1 MAAGSDDSLQ
11 RLQQAMEA
19 LNRIGAEAGS
29 VDALMRRIVD
39 EAMRFCD
46 ASGAV
51 VEQADGDELVYVCT
65 AGSIAAHLG
74 LRIPIATSLS
84 GLCVRSREVQRCV
97 DSETDPR
104 VNREACRKVRARS
117 MLVVPLQYAGE
128 VIGVLKTTSERLFAF
143 SPLDEQLLRFC
154 AGIIGAA
161 LGREL
166 ALESQRRHSA
176 ELAEALGSSR
186 ASALQLERE
195 ALCDALTGLPN
206 RRAFERRIEELIAS
220 RPQLA
225 DAALCFL
232 DLNDF
237 KTINDRYGHEVG
249 DAALRRIADCL
260 RGTLREGDFAA
271 RLAGDEFVVLLQALG
286 DDPSAHCRW
295 FARKL
300 LLAIDNAP
308 LVMTGLRL
316 AVSVSIG
323 IALYEGPGSDRAS
336 WLARADGA
344 MYLAK
349 RAGRS
354 HFLLDGDD
362 IAQAVG

>member
-1 MAAGSDDSLQ
+1 
-11 RLQQAMEA
+11 MEA

-46 ASGAV
+46 ATGAV

-74 LRIPIATSLS
+74 LRIPMATSLS
-84 GLCVRSREVQRCV
+84 GLCVRSREVQRCA
-97 DSETDPR
+97 DTETDPR
-104 VNREACRKVRARS
+104 VNREACRQVRARS
-117 MLVVPLQYAGE
+117 MLVVPLQYSGE

-166 ALESQRRHSA
+166 ALESQRRHNA
-176 ELAEALGSSR
+176 ELVEALGSSR
-186 ASALQLERE
+186 ASAVQLERE
-195 ALCDALTGLPN
+195 ALSDALTGLPN
-206 RRAFERRIEELIAS
+206 RRAFERRIEEV
-220 RPQLA
+220 LA
-225 DAALCFL
+225 AQPRVGEAALCFI
-232 DLNDF
+232 DLTEF
-237 KTINDRYGHEVG
+237 KTINDRHGHEVG

-260 RGTLREGDFAA
+260 RGALRESDFAA

-286 DDPSAHCRW
+286 DDPAAHCRW

-300 LLAIDNAP
+300 LLAIDHAP
-308 LVMTGLRL
+308 LVLPGLKL
-316 AVSVSIG
+316 ALPVSMG
-323 IALYEGPGSDRAS
+323 IALYDGPGGDRAG

-349 RAGRS
+349 RAGRNRY
-354 HFLLDGDD
+354 LLDGDT
-362 IAQAVG
+362 IAQAAG